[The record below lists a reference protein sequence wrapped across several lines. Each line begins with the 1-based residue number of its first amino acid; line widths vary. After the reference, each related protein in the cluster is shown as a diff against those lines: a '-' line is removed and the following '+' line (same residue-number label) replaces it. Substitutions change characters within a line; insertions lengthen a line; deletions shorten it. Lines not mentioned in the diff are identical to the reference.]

1 MNEHEKWQSRRIY
14 HETYSVPTRMFAF
27 WQGTSRRCKCGCGEV
42 WYDRISPV
50 NWWTIFNLATH
61 LSVSW
66 QLAHVLLA
74 FHKLLWHTPPV
85 IWVWF
90 KILRAKYRMEVLVRV
105 PPGAST
111 FIAVATARLL
121 LYGCIAPVV
130 VVACALA
137 WTIAGPGVILTS
149 ALYFLTLG
157 LYLALAT
164 VVMVLSVIAISMTGL
179 VFIIGGAGSIL
190 YLDYPAIGIAA
201 IVIGVGVQYEINRR
215 EALRREEQLGHLIAM
230 LRAQSQSDE

>member
-14 HETYSVPTRMFAF
+14 HETFSVPTRMFAF
-27 WQGTSRRCKCGCGEV
+27 WQGTPKRCKCGCGKV
-42 WYDRISPV
+42 WYDRISPM
-50 NWWTIFNLATH
+50 NWWTTFNLTSH
-61 LSVSW
+61 VLVSW
-66 QLAHVLLA
+66 RLACIVLL

-85 IWVWF
+85 IWAWF
-90 KILRAKYRMEVLVRV
+90 QMMRAIYKIEVQVRV

-111 FIAVATARLL
+111 FLATATARLL
-121 LYGCIAPVV
+121 LYGGIAPLV

-137 WTIAGPGVILTS
+137 WTVAGPGVILTG

-157 LYLALAT
+157 LYLALAAI
-164 VVMVLSVIAISMTGL
+164 VMTLSVIAISMSGL
-179 VFIIGGAGSIL
+179 VFIIGGTGSIL

-201 IVIGVGVQYEINRR
+201 IVIGVSVQYELNRR
-215 EALRREEQLGHLIAM
+215 VALRREEQLGHLIAM

>member
-14 HETYSVPTRMFAF
+14 HETFTSPTKMFAF
-27 WQGTSRRCKCGCGEV
+27 WQGTPRRCKCGCGEV
-42 WYDRISPV
+42 WHDRISPV
-50 NWWTIFNLATH
+50 NWWTIFNLTTH

-90 KILRAKYRMEVLVRV
+90 QMLRVEYKIRVLVRV

-111 FIAVATARLL
+111 FIALATARLL
-121 LYGCIAPVV
+121 LYGCIAPLVV
-130 VVACALA
+130 LACALA
-137 WTIAGPGVILTS
+137 WAAAGPGVILTS
-149 ALYFLTLG
+149 ALYFLALG
-157 LYLALAT
+157 LYLALAA
-164 VVMVLSVIAISMTGL
+164 VVMVLSVIAISMSGL
-179 VFIIGGAGSIL
+179 VFIIGGAASIL

-201 IVIGVGVQYEINRR
+201 IAIGVGVQYELNRR
-215 EALRREEQLGHLIAM
+215 EALRREEQLGHLIAT